1 MFNKLTPI
9 ALAVAGAITVSAA
22 PVQAKVTQHEYVK
35 DSILVV
41 YKDNVTKSERL
52 SAQRLVRGSIRDINA
67 DGVDDKFANLMGG
80 KLAKLS
86 LRSGSDVSKAIKMIS
101 QHPAV
106 QYAEPNYILKA
117 AGAPDDPRYPEM
129 WGLNNTGQNGG
140 TADADIDAPE
150 AWDIATGDDTVIIG
164 VIDTGVDYN
173 HEDLTNNM
181 WVNPGEIAGNG
192 VDDDG
197 NGVID
202 DVHGFSAVND
212 NGDPMDG
219 NGHGT
224 HVAGTIGAEGDNG
237 IGVVGVNWDVSIIGC
252 QFLDAGGSGST
263 ADAIECIDYFTD
275 LKVNRGIDVRAT
287 NNSWGGG
294 GFSQALKDSIE
305 ASGDEGILFVAAA
318 GNCRT
323 GAPARDIDQEP
334 SYPASYD
341 SDAILAVSMTTRD
354 DTLDSCSHWGPVSV
368 DVGAPGS
375 SILSTTPGNNY
386 SVFSGTSMASP
397 HVAGAAG
404 LVWSINP
411 NLTMAEMKALLMDSG
426 DALADLDGKT
436 VSGKR
441 LNLLT
446 ALEEADPA
454 PGFRFSATP
463 SSAQVIAGEST
474 SYEFSVGSVGGW
486 DGTANLSVTSA
497 PALAG
502 VSLSATTAGAD
513 DTFMLDVATASDTQW
528 GDYTFTVTGVD
539 GDFEKSKSVSLNVLP
554 QGLQDYPYENTTPV
568 DLPDNDSNGIVST
581 IDVADDLQVFGV
593 TADVNITHTWSGDLI
608 VTLTSPEGTES
619 ILHNR
624 SGGSADD
631 VVESWDLS
639 DFNGEMAMGTWTLS
653 VSDNAAADLGTLNSW
668 GIVISGVGDT
678 GPAAPVAGFDHS
690 VDGLTVSFTNTST
703 DANDDIVSYS
713 WDFGDMGSS
722 TDMNPS
728 HTYASAGSYAVSLT
742 VTDAEGNTDTANM
755 NVDVFDNVIT
765 AEVLR
770 AKLSR
775 RGSALVDLTWDGAN
789 GNSVDIYRDGEMV
802 ATTDNDG
809 RYRDRF
815 TNAPASV
822 EYTICETGS
831 SLCSDPITAQ
841 F

>member
-9 ALAVAGAITVSAA
+9 ALAIAGAITVSAA

-41 YKDNVTKSERL
+41 YKDNATKSERL
-52 SAQRLVRGSIRDINA
+52 SAQRLVRGSIRDVNA

-80 KLAKLS
+80 KLANLS

-106 QYAEPNYILKA
+106 KYAEPNYVIKA
-117 AGAPDDPRYPEM
+117 VGTPDDPSFASL
-129 WGLNNTGQNGG
+129 WGMNNTGQDGG
-140 TADADIDAPE
+140 TADADIDAVE
-150 AWDIATGDDTVIIG
+150 AWDISTGDTDVVVA

-173 HEDLTNNM
+173 HEDLQGNIWTNPN
-181 WVNPGEIAGNG
+181 EIAGNG
-192 VDDDG
+192 IDDDG

-202 DVHGFSAVND
+202 DIHGYSAID
-212 NGDPMDG
+212 DDGDPMDG

-224 HVAGTIGAEGDNG
+224 HVSGTIGAKGNNG
-237 IGVVGVNWDVSIIGC
+237 VGVAGVNWDVSIIGC

-263 ADAIECIDYFTD
+263 AGAIACIDYVTN
-275 LKVNRGIDVRAT
+275 LKVNHGVDVKAS

-305 ASGDEGILFVAAA
+305 SGGDAGILFVAAA
-318 GNCRT
+318 GN
-323 GAPARDIDQEP
+323 GAYDNDASP

-341 SDAILAVSMTTRD
+341 SAAVMAVASTDRNDNMSGFSQYGLT
-354 DTLDSCSHWGPVSV
+354 SV
-368 DVGAPGS
+368 DIGAPGS
-375 SILSTTPGNNY
+375 AILSTTPGNNY
-386 SVFSGTSMASP
+386 SSFNGTSMATP
-397 HVAGAAG
+397 HVVGAAA

-411 NLTMAEMKALLMDSG
+411 DLTIDEMKQLLMDSG
-426 DALADLDGKT
+426 DSNADLTGKT
-436 VSGKR
+436 VSGAR
-441 LNLLT
+441 LNVAT
-446 ALEEADPA
+446 ALDMADPS
-454 PGFRFSATP
+454 PSYRFTVTP
-463 SSAQVIAGEST
+463 SSQTIEAGSAA
-474 SYEFSVGSVGGW
+474 SYDFSVGSVADW
-486 DGTANLSVTSA
+486 DGTVALTVEVS
-497 PALAG
+497 PALDG
-502 VSLSATTAGAD
+502 VSLSTDSVMAGD
-513 DTFMLDVATASDTQW
+513 NFTLDVMTAAATPW
-528 GDYTFTVTGVD
+528 GDYTITVSGDD
-539 GDFEKSKSVSLNVLP
+539 GAIQKSKSVSLGILP
-554 QGLQDYPYENTTPV
+554 QGIEDYPYSNDDPV
-568 DLPDNDSNGIVST
+568 SIPDNDSNGIVST
-581 IDVADDLQVFGV
+581 IEVADDLQVFGV

-619 ILHNR
+619 VLHNR

-631 VVESWDLS
+631 VVESWDLA

-668 GIVISGVGDT
+668 GIIISGVGDT
-678 GPAAPVAGFDHS
+678 APAAPVAGFDYS
-690 VDGLTVSFTNTST
+690 AEGLSVSFTNTST

-713 WDFGDMGSS
+713 WDFGDMGTS
-722 TDMNPS
+722 TDMSPS

-802 ATTDNDG
+802 ATTENDG

>member
-1 MFNKLTPI
+1 MFNKLSPI
-9 ALAVAGAITVSAA
+9 ALAIAGAITVSAA

-41 YKDNVTKSERL
+41 YKDNATKSERL
-52 SAQRLVRGSIRDINA
+52 SAQRLVRGSIHDVNA

-80 KLAKLS
+80 KLANLS

-106 QYAEPNYILKA
+106 KYAEPNYVIKA
-117 AGAPDDPRYPEM
+117 VGTPDDPSFASL
-129 WGLNNTGQNGG
+129 WGMNNTGQDGG
-140 TADADIDAPE
+140 TADADIDAVE
-150 AWDIATGDDTVIIG
+150 AWDISTGDSDVVVA

-173 HEDLTNNM
+173 HEDLQDNM
-181 WVNPGEIAGNG
+181 WTNPNEIAGNG
-192 VDDDG
+192 IDDDG

-202 DVHGFSAVND
+202 DIHGYSAID
-212 NGDPMDG
+212 DDGDPMDG

-224 HVAGTIGAEGDNG
+224 HVSGTIGAKGNNG
-237 IGVVGVNWDVSIIGC
+237 VGVAGVNWDVSIIGC

-263 ADAIECIDYFTD
+263 AGAIACIDYVTN
-275 LKVNRGIDVRAT
+275 LKVNHGVDVKAS

-305 ASGDEGILFVAAA
+305 SGGDAGILFVAAA
-318 GNCRT
+318 GNS
-323 GAPARDIDQEP
+323 ASDNDASP

-341 SDAILAVSMTTRD
+341 SAAVMAVASTDRNDNMSGFSQYGLT
-354 DTLDSCSHWGPVSV
+354 SV
-368 DVGAPGS
+368 DIGAPGS
-375 SILSTTPGNNY
+375 AILSTTPGNNY
-386 SVFSGTSMASP
+386 SSFNGTSMATP
-397 HVAGAAG
+397 HVVGAAA

-411 NLTMAEMKALLMDSG
+411 DLSIEEMKQLLMDSG
-426 DALADLDGKT
+426 DSNADLTGKT
-436 VSGKR
+436 VSGAR
-441 LNLLT
+441 LNVAT
-446 ALEEADPA
+446 ALDMADPS
-454 PGFRFSATP
+454 PSYRFTVTPASQTIEAGSA
-463 SSAQVIAGEST
+463 A
-474 SYEFSVGSVGGW
+474 SYDFSVGSVADW
-486 DGTANLSVTSA
+486 DGTVALTVEVS
-497 PALAG
+497 PALDG
-502 VSLSATTAGAD
+502 VSLSTDSVMAGDSFTLDVMTEATT
-513 DTFMLDVATASDTQW
+513 SW
-528 GDYTFTVTGVD
+528 GDYTITVSGDD
-539 GDFEKSKSVSLNVLP
+539 GAIQKSKSVSLGILP
-554 QGLQDYPYENTTPV
+554 QGIEDYPYGNDDPM
-568 DLPDNDSNGIVST
+568 DIPDNDSAGIVST
-581 IDVADDLQVFGV
+581 IEVADDLQVFGV
-593 TADVNITHTWSGDLI
+593 TADVDITHTWSGDLI

-619 ILHNR
+619 VLHNR

-631 VVESWDLS
+631 VVESWELA

-668 GIVISGVGDT
+668 GIIISGVGDT
-678 GPAAPVAGFDHS
+678 APAAPVADFDYS
-690 VDGLTVSFTNTST
+690 VEGLSVSFTNTST

-713 WDFGDMGSS
+713 WDFGDMGTS
-722 TDMNPS
+722 TDMSPS

-755 NVDVFDNVIT
+755 SVEVFDNVIT

-815 TNAPASV
+815 RNAPASV